1 MMNSKSL
8 LKTLILVLSLAGPV
22 AAQQHELTVI
32 RVPPGT
38 PPADT
43 LFVAGSFNAWNPHNP
58 AYALTKTADGRY
70 QISLPASLGA
80 IEYKFTR
87 GSWAKAEAG
96 TNQQPLANRRADLSQ
111 AAALVLE
118 VLAWSESGPAAPPP
132 HSATAQVHVLSAAFL
147 IPQLGRS
154 RRVLVYLPADY
165 ARQPRRHYPVLYLAD
180 GQNVFDAATSFSG
193 EWGVDETLDRLRANG
208 QDPVGSIV
216 VAVDNDPQ
224 HRADEYIPWPNAAIK
239 AGGQGGAYVDFLALT
254 LKPYLDNHYR
264 TRPDAA
270 HTGVGG
276 SSLGGLIAV
285 YAALKYPRVFGRVG
299 AFSPAFWVCNDSL
312 RAFAS
317 KHPAAPTTRF
327 YFVCGPQ
334 ESETMLPLMTAWRD
348 ELRAEGVP
356 AANLSLHAPAD
367 GQHREWF
374 WRREFP
380 AAYRYLF
387 GPAKSSATSVGK
399 PGGKQLR
406 NGRVEK
412 SSTRL
417 DSGPIR
423 LPNSQ

>member
-1 MMNSKSL
+1 MMKNVSL
-8 LKTLILVLSLAGPV
+8 LKILVLLLSLAGPV
-22 AAQQHELTVI
+22 AAQQRELTVI
-32 RVPPGT
+32 RVPAGT

-70 QISLPASLGA
+70 QISLPASLGM

-96 TNQQPLANRRADLSQ
+96 AKQQPLANRRADLSQ
-111 AAALVLE
+111 AVALVHE
-118 VLAWSESGPAAPPP
+118 VVAWGEPGPAALP
-132 HSATAQVHVLSAAFL
+132 HSATAQVHVLSAAFE

-165 ARQPRRHYPVLYLAD
+165 ARQPRRRYPVLYLAD

-208 QDPVGSIV
+208 QDPTGSIV

-224 HRADEYIPWPNAAIK
+224 HRADEYIPWPNAEIK

-254 LKPYLDNHYR
+254 LKPYLDAHYR

-312 RAFAS
+312 RAFAR

-327 YFVCGPQ
+327 YFVAGPQ

-348 ELRAEGVP
+348 ELRAEGMP

-387 GPAKSSATSVGK
+387 GPAKTPAAALVK
-399 PGGKQLR
+399 PGGKQKR
-406 NGRVEK
+406 NPRVGK
-412 SSTRL
+412 APAGL
-417 DSGPIR
+417 D
-423 LPNSQ
+423 